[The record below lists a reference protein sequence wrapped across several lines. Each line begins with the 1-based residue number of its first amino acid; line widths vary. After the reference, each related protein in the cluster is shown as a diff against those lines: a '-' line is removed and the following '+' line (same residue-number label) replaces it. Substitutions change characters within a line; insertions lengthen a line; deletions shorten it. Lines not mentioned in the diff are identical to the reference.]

1 MNLFKKG
8 KKGGALRVLMVKGA
22 LNAKSHKFIM
32 EITRVIASALVKM
45 AFRCGHGF
53 SD

>member
-1 MNLFKKG
+1 M
-8 KKGGALRVLMVKGA
+8 RVLMVKGA
-22 LNAKSHKFIM
+22 LNKFIM
-32 EITRVIASALVKM
+32 EITRVIATVGITRVIASALAKM

>member
-8 KKGGALRVLMVKGA
+8 KKGVAMRVLMVKGA
-22 LNAKSHKFIM
+22 LIILGKFIM

>member
-1 MNLFKKG
+1 M
-8 KKGGALRVLMVKGA
+8 RVLMVKGA
-22 LNAKSHKFIM
+22 LNALSHKFIM
-32 EITRVIASALVKM
+32 EITRVIATVGITRVIASALAKM

>member
-22 LNAKSHKFIM
+22 LNGTTITTPLVCC
-32 EITRVIASALVKM
+32 EIVIEVINKI
-45 AFRCGHGF
+45 
-53 SD
+53 